1 MTSAFLPLAIFA
13 LAIVVLAAV
22 TRYVPAASTRRLRRS
37 VILLA
42 IYAVVIVATTLLA
55 LAGFNEVALGFGLAG
70 DLLRVLLIIN
80 LSALAIFDLLLPIA
94 RWDYP
99 DILHD
104 LTVGAAYLVAIGWLM
119 HHAGVNL
126 TSIIATSA
134 VVTAVLGL
142 SLQATLGNVVGGIA
156 LQVDD
161 SIEEGDW
168 LEFENKQQAQ
178 VKKIRWRHTVLETRD
193 SDTLIVPNGV
203 LMGQPI
209 RVLGK
214 RDGKPV
220 PHRQWVYFCV
230 DFRFSPAEVMNAV
243 NQALRAAPITGVVA
257 DPAAN
262 CICMDLAR
270 ENRDGYVMYAVRY
283 WIADLWRNDSTNS
296 DVRERVFTALK
307 RADIPLAVPAATIFL
322 SNDDTAHAERKEARD
337 VENKY
342 QALSN
347 IELFRHLDDSERRV
361 LAQTARR
368 TPFARAE
375 VITRQGAKANWLY
388 VLSKG
393 DVEVRV
399 GSGNGNGNGDDRRV
413 AVLHAPSFF
422 GEMALMTGQPR
433 EATVIALTEVEC
445 LRIDKA
451 DFQGILQKRPA
462 IAERISEILAGRR
475 VELDAARGGLDPEAH
490 SQRLSH
496 ENLRILTGIKQFFG
510 L

>member
-1 MTSAFLPLAIFA
+1 MTSEFLPFVVFAVAIVA
-13 LAIVVLAAV
+13 LAAI
-22 TRYVPAASTRRLRRS
+22 TRYVPSASTRRLRRS

-42 IYAVVIVATTLLA
+42 IYAVVLVATTILA
-55 LAGFNEVALGFGLAG
+55 LTGFSEVALGFTLAG

-80 LSALAIFDLLLPIA
+80 LSALAIFDLLLPLA

-104 LTVGAAYLVAIGWLM
+104 LIVGAAYLVAIGWLM

-203 LMGQPI
+203 LMSQPI

-230 DFRFSPAEVMNAV
+230 DFRFSPAEVMTAV

-270 ENRDGYVMYAVRY
+270 ENRDGYVVYAVRY

-337 VENKY
+337 VENKF
-342 QALSN
+342 QALSS
-347 IELFRHLDDSERRV
+347 IELFRHLDDSERRA

-399 GSGNGNGNGDDRRV
+399 TSNGDVDRRV
-413 AVLHAPSFF
+413 AILHSPSFF

-433 EATVIALTEVEC
+433 EATVVALTEVEC

-451 DFQGILQKRPA
+451 DFQGILQRRPA
-462 IAERISEILAGRR
+462 IAERISEILAARR
-475 VELDAARGGLDPEAH
+475 VELDAARGELDPEGH

-496 ENLRILTGIKQFFG
+496 ENLRILGSIRQFFG